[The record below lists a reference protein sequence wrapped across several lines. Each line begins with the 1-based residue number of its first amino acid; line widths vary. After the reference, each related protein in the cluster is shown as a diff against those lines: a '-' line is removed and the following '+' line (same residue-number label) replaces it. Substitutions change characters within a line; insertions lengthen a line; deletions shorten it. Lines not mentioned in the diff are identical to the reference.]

1 MLNLLI
7 TLAISL
13 TAVAPTEMPDNF
25 SPVNNDYSRA
35 VTQLEEAIKN
45 LPPIVEEPVKVK
57 PPIDLSRHSRDE
69 VACSCVLFV
78 ATKLKLPPIHTP
90 ADLEPNTNMWEAKAV
105 LLDYKLPHIAYVE
118 KIDNEGIWVH
128 ESNFKK
134 CQIGRR
140 IIQFNNPAIRGFW
153 KS

>member
-25 SPVNNDYSRA
+25 SPINNDYSQEII
-35 VTQLEEAIKN
+35 QLEEAIRN
-45 LPPIVEEPVKVK
+45 MPAEVIPEPVKVEPPK
-57 PPIDLSRHSRDE
+57 PTAED
-69 VACSCVLFV
+69 CSCVIH
-78 ATKLKLPPIHTP
+78 AGRYINLPPIHTP
-90 ADLEPNTNMWEAKAV
+90 ADLEPNSDMWSAEAV
-105 LLDYKLPHIAYVE
+105 LLDYRLPHIAVIE
-118 KIDNEGIWVH
+118 KIDNDGIWVH

-134 CQIGRR
+134 CQTGRR
-140 IIQFNNPAIRGFW
+140 IIPFNNSAIRGFW